1 VAHLALISDAPTQP
15 TPRQRLAEI
24 GLGAAF
30 LVGLAA
36 ALQIV
41 ELVLGKSPL
50 AAAIAGAVVAD
61 IVAGRAGVRWDSSPP
76 AAPHKAPG
84 APPAGANE
92 KTAAKPQSDDKP
104 RSASDPAPTEI
115 QPAPVRH
122 TAIGMAAALV
132 AMVIT
137 LTLGALLGWVQ
148 IDAGGPSAS
157 LGFGI
162 LRATAIG
169 VRDELMLRGI
179 ILTAASRARL
189 NPLIGA
195 SVAALAGG
203 ASLALIPA
211 VSLGAVALAITSGFF
226 FALLWQRFQGAWAA
240 VGASAF
246 WAFLIGTAT
255 RGGILDVTWT
265 SGSLVSSGRSTAGAA
280 YLAAAVFAL
289 LSGAMLLYSRR
300 RPRPSRP

>member
-1 VAHLALISDAPTQP
+1 LISAPARP

-50 AAAIAGAVVAD
+50 ASAIAGAVVAD
-61 IVAGRAGVRWDSSPP
+61 IVAARAGVRWDSSPP
-76 AAPHKAPG
+76 RPKPG
-84 APPAGANE
+84 EPLAGANT
-92 KTAAKPQSDDKP
+92 KTAPTTPDEKPH
-104 RSASDPAPTEI
+104 PAATPNEI
-115 QPAPVRH
+115 QPTPVRH
-122 TAIGMAAALV
+122 TAIGMAAALI
-132 AMVIT
+132 AMVAT
-137 LTLGALLGWVQ
+137 LTLGALFGWVQ
-148 IDAGGPSAS
+148 IDAGGPSTSIA
-157 LGFGI
+157 FGI

-189 NPLIGA
+189 HPLLGA
-195 SVAALAGG
+195 SFAALAGG

-211 VSLGAVALAITSGFF
+211 VSLGAIALAVTSGFF

-255 RGGILDVTWT
+255 RGGILDVTWL
-265 SGSLVSSGRSTAGAA
+265 SGSLVSSGRSTGGAA
-280 YLAAAVFAL
+280 YLAAAIFAL
-289 LSGAMLLYSRR
+289 LSAALLLHSRR
-300 RPRPSRP
+300 RART